1 VTESPRLAINFVCM
15 GHICRS
21 PAAEAVMRQLLR
33 EAELQHTINSRGE
46 VAVQD
51 LAEEGLRGLR
61 DWLIRVPPVG
71 QTAERRVNAYGD
83 CGTG

>member
-1 VTESPRLAINFVCM
+1 M

-46 VAVQD
+46 VAVQH
-51 LAEEGLRGLR
+51 LAEEGLRVLR

-71 QTAERRVNAYGD
+71 QTAERRVNCLWGLRD
-83 CGTG
+83 WLIR